1 MRQTIVIICH
11 YLLYFSLGVCVCV
24 FDAVVVAVVLLHQ
37 SAQKYHQSLVFRSV
51 IILNGL
57 VSIVIVAVIFLDR
70 K

>member
-11 YLLYFSLGVCVCV
+11 YLLYFSLGVCVSVCV
-24 FDAVVVAVVLLHQ
+24 FVVAVVLLHQ